1 MSQKLFNRDFT
12 LVAIG
17 QLISLF
23 GNAILRFAL
32 ALYVLDA
39 TGSAAVFGTVT
50 AIAVIPTILLSP
62 FGGILSDRVNR
73 RNIMAALDFA
83 TAALAL
89 GLGLLLSEE
98 NAVALITVTLLLLSV
113 IQACYTP
120 SVNSSVPLLQAEG
133 NLVKANAVV
142 SQVSMLA
149 NLIGPVLGGV
159 LYGFF
164 GAMPIILVS
173 GVCFFLS
180 AVLELFIHIPFQPLD
195 AKTGI
200 LQIVKDDLRES
211 IRFMT
216 REQPDILRITLMIAV
231 YSLFVVSTIT
241 VGLPYMIRTV
251 LGLSSQLY
259 GAAEGLMAA
268 AGIAGGIASGFLA
281 DRLKAAGIAG
291 GIASGFLA
299 DRLKTGR
306 LYWLLVLSGAALVP
320 VGAAFLLDCGPMTCY
335 IVITICIMA
344 MQLLIALF
352 SIFMLSLAQSRTP
365 SHLLGKMT
373 AYIMTLTMCAQ
384 PVGQALYGV
393 LFDRFAGS
401 LYLPLIATA
410 LIAAAIGL
418 ASRGLFARL
427 EQ

>member
-98 NAVALITVTLLLLSV
+98 NAVTLITAALLLLSV

-241 VGLPYMIRTV
+241 VGLPYMVRTV

-281 DRLKAAGIAG
+281 DRLKT
-291 GIASGFLA
+291 S
-299 DRLKTGR
+299 R

-352 SIFMLSLAQSRTP
+352 SIFMLSLAQGRTP

>member
-39 TGSAAVFGTVT
+39 TGSAAVFGSVT

-241 VGLPYMIRTV
+241 VGLPYMVRTV

-281 DRLKAAGIAG
+281 DRLKT
-291 GIASGFLA
+291 S
-299 DRLKTGR
+299 R

>member
-73 RNIMAALDFA
+73 RNIMVSLDFA

-98 NAVALITVTLLLLSV
+98 NAVTLITAALLLLSV

-281 DRLKAAGIAG
+281 G
-291 GIASGFLA
+291 
-299 DRLKTGR
+299 RLKTSR

-320 VGAAFLLDCGPMTCY
+320 VGAAFLLGCGPMTCY

-352 SIFMLSLAQSRTP
+352 SIFMLSLAQGRTP

>member
-73 RNIMAALDFA
+73 RNIMVSLDFA

-241 VGLPYMIRTV
+241 VGLPYMVRTV

-281 DRLKAAGIAG
+281 G
-291 GIASGFLA
+291 
-299 DRLKTGR
+299 RLKTSR

-320 VGAAFLLDCGPMTCY
+320 VGAAFLLGCGPMTCY

>member
-195 AKTGI
+195 AKTSI

-231 YSLFVVSTIT
+231 YSLFIVSTIT

-281 DRLKAAGIAG
+281 G
-291 GIASGFLA
+291 
-299 DRLKTGR
+299 RLKTSR

>member
-73 RNIMAALDFA
+73 RNIMVSLDFA

-159 LYGFF
+159 LYGLF

-195 AKTGI
+195 AKTSI

-241 VGLPYMIRTV
+241 VGLPYMVRTV

-281 DRLKAAGIAG
+281 G
-291 GIASGFLA
+291 
-299 DRLKTGR
+299 RLKTSR

-320 VGAAFLLDCGPMTCY
+320 VGAAFLLGCGPMTCY

-352 SIFMLSLAQSRTP
+352 SIFMLSLAQGRTP

>member
-12 LVAIG
+12 LVAIW

-39 TGSAAVFGTVT
+39 TGSAAVFGSVT

-73 RNIMAALDFA
+73 RNIMVSLDFA

-195 AKTGI
+195 AKTSI

-241 VGLPYMIRTV
+241 VGLPYMVRTV

-268 AGIAGGIASGFLA
+268 AGIACGIASGFLA
-281 DRLKAAGIAG
+281 G
-291 GIASGFLA
+291 
-299 DRLKTGR
+299 RLKTSR
-306 LYWLLVLSGAALVP
+306 LYRLLVLSGAALVP
-320 VGAAFLLDCGPMTCY
+320 VGAAFLLGCGPMTCY

>member
-73 RNIMAALDFA
+73 RNIMVSLDFA

-120 SVNSSVPLLQAEG
+120 SVNSSVPLLQAEE

-159 LYGFF
+159 LYGLF

-195 AKTGI
+195 AKTSI

-241 VGLPYMIRTV
+241 VGLPYMVRTV

-281 DRLKAAGIAG
+281 G
-291 GIASGFLA
+291 
-299 DRLKTGR
+299 RLKTSR

-320 VGAAFLLDCGPMTCY
+320 VGAAFLLGCGPMTCY

-352 SIFMLSLAQSRTP
+352 SIFMLSLAQGRTP

>member
-120 SVNSSVPLLQAEG
+120 SVNSSVPLLQAEE

-231 YSLFVVSTIT
+231 YSLFIVSTIT
-241 VGLPYMIRTV
+241 VGLPYMVRTV

-281 DRLKAAGIAG
+281 G
-291 GIASGFLA
+291 
-299 DRLKTGR
+299 RLKTGR

>member
-39 TGSAAVFGTVT
+39 TGSAAVFGSVT

-73 RNIMAALDFA
+73 RNIMVALDFA

-89 GLGLLLSEE
+89 GLSLLLSEE

-120 SVNSSVPLLQAEG
+120 SVNSSVPLLQTEG

-142 SQVSMLA
+142 SQVAMLA

-159 LYGFF
+159 LYGLF

-195 AKTGI
+195 AKTSI

-251 LGLSSQLY
+251 LGMSSQLY

-281 DRLKAAGIAG
+281 DRLKT
-291 GIASGFLA
+291 S
-299 DRLKTGR
+299 R

-335 IVITICIMA
+335 IVITICIMS

-401 LYLPLIATA
+401 LYVPLIATA

-418 ASRGLFARL
+418 ASRGLFVRL

>member
-73 RNIMAALDFA
+73 RNIMVSLDFA

-195 AKTGI
+195 AKTSI

-241 VGLPYMIRTV
+241 VGLPYMVRTV

-281 DRLKAAGIAG
+281 G
-291 GIASGFLA
+291 
-299 DRLKTGR
+299 RLKTGR

>member
-73 RNIMAALDFA
+73 RNIMVSLDFA

-195 AKTGI
+195 AKTSI

-241 VGLPYMIRTV
+241 VGLPYMVRTV

-281 DRLKAAGIAG
+281 DRLKT
-291 GIASGFLA
+291 S
-299 DRLKTGR
+299 R

>member
-98 NAVALITVTLLLLSV
+98 NAVTLITAALLLLSV

-120 SVNSSVPLLQAEG
+120 SVNSSVPLLQAEE

-159 LYGFF
+159 LYGLF

-195 AKTGI
+195 AKTSI

-241 VGLPYMIRTV
+241 VGLPYMVRTV

-281 DRLKAAGIAG
+281 DRLKT
-291 GIASGFLA
+291 S
-299 DRLKTGR
+299 R

>member
-231 YSLFVVSTIT
+231 YSLFIVSTIT
-241 VGLPYMIRTV
+241 VGLPYMVRTV

-281 DRLKAAGIAG
+281 DRLKT
-291 GIASGFLA
+291 S
-299 DRLKTGR
+299 R

-335 IVITICIMA
+335 MVITICIMA

>member
-73 RNIMAALDFA
+73 RNIMVSLDFA

-281 DRLKAAGIAG
+281 DRLKT
-291 GIASGFLA
+291 S
-299 DRLKTGR
+299 R

-352 SIFMLSLAQSRTP
+352 SIFMLSLAQGRTP

>member
-39 TGSAAVFGTVT
+39 TGSAAVFGSVT

-73 RNIMAALDFA
+73 RNIMVSLDFA

-159 LYGFF
+159 LYGLF

-195 AKTGI
+195 AKTSI

-241 VGLPYMIRTV
+241 VGLPYMVRTV

-281 DRLKAAGIAG
+281 G
-291 GIASGFLA
+291 
-299 DRLKTGR
+299 RLKTSR

>member
-73 RNIMAALDFA
+73 RNIMVSLDFA

-195 AKTGI
+195 AKTSI

-281 DRLKAAGIAG
+281 DRLKT
-291 GIASGFLA
+291 S
-299 DRLKTGR
+299 R

-352 SIFMLSLAQSRTP
+352 SIFMLSLAQGRTP

>member
-98 NAVALITVTLLLLSV
+98 NAVTLITAALLLLSV

-195 AKTGI
+195 AKTSI

-241 VGLPYMIRTV
+241 VGLPYMVRTV

-281 DRLKAAGIAG
+281 DRLKT
-291 GIASGFLA
+291 S
-299 DRLKTGR
+299 R

-352 SIFMLSLAQSRTP
+352 SIFMLSLAQGRTP

>member
-98 NAVALITVTLLLLSV
+98 NAVALITAALLLLSV

-231 YSLFVVSTIT
+231 YSLYVVSTST
-241 VGLPYMIRTV
+241 VGLPYMVRTV
-251 LGLSSQLY
+251 LGLSSQIY

-281 DRLKAAGIAG
+281 DRLKT
-291 GIASGFLA
+291 S
-299 DRLKTGR
+299 R

>member
-1 MSQKLFNRDFT
+1 M
-12 LVAIG
+12 
-17 QLISLF
+17 
-23 GNAILRFAL
+23 
-32 ALYVLDA
+32 
-39 TGSAAVFGTVT
+39 
-50 AIAVIPTILLSP
+50 
-62 FGGILSDRVNR
+62 
-73 RNIMAALDFA
+73 
-83 TAALAL
+83 
-89 GLGLLLSEE
+89 
-98 NAVALITVTLLLLSV
+98 
-113 IQACYTP
+113 
-120 SVNSSVPLLQAEG
+120 
-133 NLVKANAVV
+133 KANAVV
-142 SQVSMLA
+142 SQVAMLA

-159 LYGFF
+159 LYGLF

-195 AKTGI
+195 AKTSI

-259 GAAEGLMAA
+259 GAAEGLMA
-268 AGIAGGIASGFLA
+268 
-281 DRLKAAGIAG
+281 AAGIAG

>member
-73 RNIMAALDFA
+73 RNIMVSLDFA

-195 AKTGI
+195 AKTSI

-241 VGLPYMIRTV
+241 VGLPYMVRTV

-281 DRLKAAGIAG
+281 DRLKT
-291 GIASGFLA
+291 S
-299 DRLKTGR
+299 R

-352 SIFMLSLAQSRTP
+352 SIFMLSLAQGRTP

>member
-281 DRLKAAGIAG
+281 G
-291 GIASGFLA
+291 
-299 DRLKTGR
+299 RLKTSR

-320 VGAAFLLDCGPMTCY
+320 VGAAFLLGCGPMTCY

-352 SIFMLSLAQSRTP
+352 SIFMLSLAQGRTP

>member
-73 RNIMAALDFA
+73 RNIMVSLDFA

-241 VGLPYMIRTV
+241 VGLPYMVRTV

-281 DRLKAAGIAG
+281 G
-291 GIASGFLA
+291 
-299 DRLKTGR
+299 RLKTSR

>member
-39 TGSAAVFGTVT
+39 TGSAAVFGSVT

-73 RNIMAALDFA
+73 RNIMVALDFA

-89 GLGLLLSEE
+89 SLGLLLSEE
-98 NAVALITVTLLLLSV
+98 NAVTLITAALLLLSV

-120 SVNSSVPLLQAEG
+120 SVNSSVPLLQAEE

-159 LYGFF
+159 LYGLF

-195 AKTGI
+195 AKTSI

-241 VGLPYMIRTV
+241 VGLPYMVRTV

-281 DRLKAAGIAG
+281 DRLKT
-291 GIASGFLA
+291 S
-299 DRLKTGR
+299 R

-352 SIFMLSLAQSRTP
+352 SIFMLSLAQGRTP

>member
-39 TGSAAVFGTVT
+39 TGSAAVFGSVT

-73 RNIMAALDFA
+73 RNIMVSLDFA

-241 VGLPYMIRTV
+241 VGLPYMVRTV

-281 DRLKAAGIAG
+281 G
-291 GIASGFLA
+291 
-299 DRLKTGR
+299 RLKTSR

>member
-39 TGSAAVFGTVT
+39 TGSAAVFGSVT

-73 RNIMAALDFA
+73 RNIMVSLDFA

-281 DRLKAAGIAG
+281 G
-291 GIASGFLA
+291 
-299 DRLKTGR
+299 RLKTSR

-352 SIFMLSLAQSRTP
+352 SIFMLSLAQGRTP

>member
-39 TGSAAVFGTVT
+39 TGSAAVFGSVT

-73 RNIMAALDFA
+73 RNIMVSLDFA

-98 NAVALITVTLLLLSV
+98 NAVALITAALLLLSV

-195 AKTGI
+195 AKTSI

-241 VGLPYMIRTV
+241 VGLPYMVRTV

-281 DRLKAAGIAG
+281 G
-291 GIASGFLA
+291 
-299 DRLKTGR
+299 RLKTSR

>member
-39 TGSAAVFGTVT
+39 TGSAAVFGSVT

-281 DRLKAAGIAG
+281 G
-291 GIASGFLA
+291 
-299 DRLKTGR
+299 RLKTGR

>member
-39 TGSAAVFGTVT
+39 TGSAAVFGSVT

-241 VGLPYMIRTV
+241 VGLPYMVRTV

-281 DRLKAAGIAG
+281 G
-291 GIASGFLA
+291 
-299 DRLKTGR
+299 RLKTGR

-352 SIFMLSLAQSRTP
+352 SIFMLSLAQGRTP

>member
-73 RNIMAALDFA
+73 RNIMVSLDFA

-120 SVNSSVPLLQAEG
+120 SVNSSVPLLQAEE

-142 SQVSMLA
+142 SQVAMLA

-159 LYGFF
+159 LYGLF

-195 AKTGI
+195 AKTSI

-241 VGLPYMIRTV
+241 VGLPYMVRTV

-281 DRLKAAGIAG
+281 G
-291 GIASGFLA
+291 
-299 DRLKTGR
+299 RLKTSR

>member
-73 RNIMAALDFA
+73 RNIMVSLDFA

-195 AKTGI
+195 AKTSI

-241 VGLPYMIRTV
+241 VGLPYMVRTV

-281 DRLKAAGIAG
+281 G
-291 GIASGFLA
+291 
-299 DRLKTGR
+299 RLKTSR

>member
-73 RNIMAALDFA
+73 RNIMVSLDFA

-195 AKTGI
+195 AKTSI

-241 VGLPYMIRTV
+241 VGLPYMVRTV

-281 DRLKAAGIAG
+281 G
-291 GIASGFLA
+291 
-299 DRLKTGR
+299 RLKTSR

-320 VGAAFLLDCGPMTCY
+320 VGAAFLLGCGPMTCY

-352 SIFMLSLAQSRTP
+352 SIFMLSLAQGRTP

>member
-281 DRLKAAGIAG
+281 G
-291 GIASGFLA
+291 
-299 DRLKTGR
+299 RLKTGR

-401 LYLPLIATA
+401 LYLPFIATA

>member
-195 AKTGI
+195 AKTSI

-241 VGLPYMIRTV
+241 VGLPYMVRTV

-281 DRLKAAGIAG
+281 G
-291 GIASGFLA
+291 
-299 DRLKTGR
+299 RLKTSR

-320 VGAAFLLDCGPMTCY
+320 VGAAFLLGCGPMTCY

-352 SIFMLSLAQSRTP
+352 SIFMLSLAQGRTP

>member
-39 TGSAAVFGTVT
+39 TGSAAVFGSVT

-73 RNIMAALDFA
+73 RNIMVVLDFA
-83 TAALAL
+83 TATLAL

-120 SVNSSVPLLQAEG
+120 SVNSSVPLLQTEG

-142 SQVSMLA
+142 SQVAMLA

-159 LYGFF
+159 LYGLF

-195 AKTGI
+195 AKTSI

-231 YSLFVVSTIT
+231 YSLFVVSTIM

-259 GAAEGLMAA
+259 GAAQGLMAA

-281 DRLKAAGIAG
+281 DRLKT
-291 GIASGFLA
+291 S
-299 DRLKTGR
+299 R

-320 VGAAFLLDCGPMTCY
+320 VGTAFLLGCGPMTCY
-335 IVITICIMA
+335 IVITVCIMA

-401 LYLPLIATA
+401 LYVPLIATA
-410 LIAAAIGL
+410 LISAAIGL
-418 ASRGLFARL
+418 ASRGLFVRL

>member
-39 TGSAAVFGTVT
+39 TGSAAVFGSVT

-73 RNIMAALDFA
+73 RNIMVALDFA

-113 IQACYTP
+113 IHACYTP
-120 SVNSSVPLLQAEG
+120 SVNSSVPLLQTEG

-142 SQVSMLA
+142 SQVAMLA

-159 LYGFF
+159 LYGLF

-195 AKTGI
+195 AKTSI

-241 VGLPYMIRTV
+241 VGLPYMVRTV

-281 DRLKAAGIAG
+281 DRLKT
-291 GIASGFLA
+291 S
-299 DRLKTGR
+299 R

-401 LYLPLIATA
+401 LYVPLIATA

-418 ASRGLFARL
+418 ASRGLFVRL

>member
-39 TGSAAVFGTVT
+39 TGSAAVFGSVT

-73 RNIMAALDFA
+73 RNIMVALDFA

-120 SVNSSVPLLQAEG
+120 SVNSSVPLFQAEG
-133 NLVKANAVV
+133 NLVRANAVV
-142 SQVSMLA
+142 SQVAMLA

-159 LYGFF
+159 LYGLF

-195 AKTGI
+195 AKTSI

-251 LGLSSQLY
+251 LGMSSQLY

-281 DRLKAAGIAG
+281 DRLKT
-291 GIASGFLA
+291 S
-299 DRLKTGR
+299 R

-401 LYLPLIATA
+401 LYVPLIATA

-418 ASRGLFARL
+418 ASRGLFVRL

>member
-73 RNIMAALDFA
+73 RNIMVSLDFA

-98 NAVALITVTLLLLSV
+98 NAVALITAALLLLSV
-113 IQACYTP
+113 IQASYTP

-241 VGLPYMIRTV
+241 VGLPYMVRTV

-281 DRLKAAGIAG
+281 DRLKT
-291 GIASGFLA
+291 S
-299 DRLKTGR
+299 R

>member
-98 NAVALITVTLLLLSV
+98 NAVAIITVTLLLLSV

-281 DRLKAAGIAG
+281 G
-291 GIASGFLA
+291 
-299 DRLKTGR
+299 RLKTSR

-352 SIFMLSLAQSRTP
+352 SIFMLSLAQGRTP